1 MVHFLEFAHLL
12 LVMKS
17 SALFAPSKTASGASD
32 LSLFLHPA

>member
-1 MVHFLEFAHLL
+1 VVHFLEFAHLL